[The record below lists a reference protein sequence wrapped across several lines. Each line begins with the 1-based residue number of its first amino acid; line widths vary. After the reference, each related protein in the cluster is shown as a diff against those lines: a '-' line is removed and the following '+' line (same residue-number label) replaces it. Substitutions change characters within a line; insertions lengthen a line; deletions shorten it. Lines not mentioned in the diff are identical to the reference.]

1 MLGLA
6 LHTASPE
13 LGLAVGD
20 GTTEVRSQV
29 WPLARELSSQLHSY
43 LVEFLQPHSFQD
55 VGFVAVAR
63 GPGGFTGTRIG
74 VVTARTLA
82 QQLDVPLYG
91 VSTLAAVA
99 WQIFNQMEMDA
110 KPSPPDI
117 AIQMPA
123 QRGEWFTAIYRIQS
137 GERTRVGDQSE
148 ELGGGAGEQ
157 GGQIVVAQSPDA
169 VMKLTDWQQLLEQW
183 PHPYYLHQIP
193 AAAGLGDT
201 VTGIFAIAQH
211 QYRAGIR
218 PHWSEVTPFYGQH
231 PVQSPTSENA

>member
-13 LGLAVGD
+13 LGLALGD
-20 GTTEVRSQV
+20 GATDVRSQV
-29 WPLARELSSQLHSY
+29 WPLARELSSQLHLY
-43 LVEFLQPHSFQD
+43 LVEFLQSHTFQD
-55 VGFVAVAR
+55 VGFVAVAQ

-82 QQLDVPLYG
+82 QQLGVPLYG

-99 WQIFNQMEMDA
+99 WQIFSQMDA

-137 GERTRVGDQSE
+137 SEGTRVSDQSE
-148 ELGGGAGEQ
+148 DWVGA
-157 GGQIVVAQSPDA
+157 QIVVAQSPDA
-169 VMKLTDWQQLLEQW
+169 VMKLADWQQMLEQW
-183 PHPYYLHQIP
+183 PYPYYLHQIP
-193 AAAGLGDT
+193 AAAGLGDA
-201 VTGIFAIAQH
+201 VTGVFAIAQH
-211 QYRAGIR
+211 QYQAGLR

-231 PVQSPTSENA
+231 PVQ

>member
-20 GTTEVRSQV
+20 GVTDVRSQV
-29 WPLARELSSQLHSY
+29 WPLARELSSQLHLC

-55 VGFVAVAR
+55 VGFVAVAK

-99 WQIFNQMEMDA
+99 WQIFNQMEMGA
-110 KPSPPDI
+110 KSSPPDI

-123 QRGEWFTAIYRIQS
+123 QRGEWFTAIYRIQAS
-137 GERTRVGDQSE
+137 EGNRVGDQSE
-148 ELGGGAGEQ
+148 ELREGARGQGEQ
-157 GGQIVVAQSPDA
+157 AGQIVVAQSPDA
-169 VMKLTDWQQLLEQW
+169 VMKLADWQQILEQW

-201 VTGIFAIAQH
+201 VTGVFAIAQH
-211 QYRAGIR
+211 QYQSGLR

-231 PVQSPTSENA
+231 PVQ

>member
-13 LGLAVGD
+13 LGLALGD
-20 GTTEVRSQV
+20 DITNVRSQV

-43 LVEFLQPHSFQD
+43 LVDFLQPHRFQD
-55 VGFVAVAR
+55 VGFVAVAK

-99 WQIFNQMEMDA
+99 WQLYSQMDA

-123 QRGEWFTAIYRIQS
+123 QRGEWFTAIYRIQAS
-137 GERTRVGDQSE
+137 EGTRVDKQSE
-148 ELGGGAGEQ
+148 DSVEGARGPGEQ
-157 GGQIVVAQSPDA
+157 EGQRGQIVVAQSPDA
-169 VMKLTDWQQLLEQW
+169 VMQLADWQQILEQW

-201 VTGIFAIAQH
+201 VTGVFAIAHH
-211 QYRAGIR
+211 QYQAGLH

-231 PVQSPTSENA
+231 PVHQ

>member
-13 LGLAVGD
+13 LGLALGD
-20 GTTEVRSQV
+20 GVTNVRSQV

-43 LVEFLQPHSFQD
+43 LVDFLQPHRFQD
-55 VGFVAVAR
+55 VGFVAVAK

-99 WQIFNQMEMDA
+99 WQIFSQMDA

-117 AIQMPA
+117 AVQMPA
-123 QRGEWFTAIYRIQS
+123 QRGEWFTAIYRIQVDGS
-137 GERTRVGDQSE
+137 NGAVSSSE
-148 ELGGGAGEQ
+148 LSMEGAREQ

-169 VMKLTDWQQLLEQW
+169 VMKLVDWQQVLEQW

-201 VTGIFAIAQH
+201 VTGVFAIAQH
-211 QYRAGIR
+211 QYQAGIR

-231 PVQSPTSENA
+231 PVQ